1 MKNKKPKE
9 KKPMLRSFNAEIKA
23 LEGENKNRFELS
35 FASEEPYE
43 RWFGIEILCCEEAA
57 VDLERLNTIGVVLY
71 NHDRDRVIGKIIKAW
86 VEGNRCH
93 ATIEFDED
101 EESQIIADKVRSG
114 TLKAVSVGY
123 IINAREEVKANKTSA
138 NGRFTGPCVVATQW
152 APFEVSI
159 VSVPAD
165 STVGVGR
172 KLEDEDETEE
182 ESEDETEEDGEGKKP
197 KNKKPETAEPTS
209 KNGDKNTKSLPS
221 VAEWEDK
228 INKNKLRS
236 NI

>member
-1 MKNKKPKE
+1 MKKKKA
-9 KKPMLRSFNAEIKA
+9 KMNNLLRSFNAEIKA
-23 LEGENKNRFELS
+23 LEGDSKNTFELS

-43 RWFGIEILCCEEAA
+43 RWFGVEILCCEESA
-57 VDLERLNTIGVVLY
+57 VDLERLNTIGVVLF
-71 NHDRDRVIGKIIKAW
+71 NHDRDRVIGKIIRAW

-101 EESQIIADKVRSG
+101 EASQIIADKVRSG

-123 IINAREEVKANKTSA
+123 MINAKEEVQANKTSS
-138 NGRFTGPCVVATQW
+138 NGRFTGPCLVATKW
-152 APFEVSI
+152 TPFEISI

-172 KLEDEDETEE
+172 KLEDEDETEDDA
-182 ESEDETEEDGEGKKP
+182 EDETEDENPKDKKP
-197 KNKKPETAEPTS
+197 KASEPKP
-209 KNGDKNTKSLPS
+209 KNGDKNEKSLPS

-228 INKNKLRS
+228 INQFKKRS

>member
-1 MKNKKPKE
+1 MKNKKPKTN
-9 KKPMLRSFNAEIKA
+9 KPWLRSFNAEIKA
-23 LEGENKNRFELS
+23 LEGDSKNIFELS

-43 RWFGIEILCCEEAA
+43 RWFGPEILCCEESA

-71 NHDRDRVIGKIIKAW
+71 NHNRDMVIGKIIKAW

-93 ATIEFDED
+93 ATIEFDGD
-101 EESQIIADKVRSG
+101 EASQIIADKVRSG

-123 IINAREEVKANKTSA
+123 MITAKEEVQAGKPSS
-138 NGRFTGPCVVATQW
+138 NGRFTGPCLVATKW
-152 APFEVSI
+152 MPFEISI

-172 KLEDEDETEE
+172 KLDDEEETEDDTEE
-182 ESEDETEEDGEGKKP
+182 ETEDDTEDKKP
-197 KNKKPETAEPTS
+197 KEKKPKASEPKPNS
-209 KNGDKNTKSLPS
+209 GDKNEKSLPS

-228 INKNKLRS
+228 INQFKKRS

>member
-1 MKNKKPKE
+1 MKKKKA
-9 KKPMLRSFNAEIKA
+9 KMNNLLRSFNAEIKA
-23 LEGENKNRFELS
+23 LEGDSKNTFELS

-43 RWFGIEILCCEEAA
+43 RWFGVEILCCEESA
-57 VDLERLNTIGVVLY
+57 VDLERLNTIGVVLF
-71 NHDRDRVIGKIIKAW
+71 NHDRDRVIGKIIRAR

-101 EESQIIADKVRSG
+101 EASQIIADKVRSG

-123 IINAREEVKANKTSA
+123 MINAKEEVQANKTSS
-138 NGRFTGPCVVATQW
+138 NGRFTGPCLVATKW
-152 APFEVSI
+152 TPFEISI

-172 KLEDEDETEE
+172 KLEDEDETEDDA
-182 ESEDETEEDGEGKKP
+182 EDETEDENPKDKKP
-197 KNKKPETAEPTS
+197 KASEPKP
-209 KNGDKNTKSLPS
+209 KNGDKNEKSLPS

-228 INKNKLRS
+228 INQFKKRS

>member
-1 MKNKKPKE
+1 MKNKKPKTN
-9 KKPMLRSFNAEIKA
+9 KPMLRSFNAEIKA
-23 LEGENKNRFELS
+23 LEGESKNRFELS

-43 RWFGIEILCCEEAA
+43 RWFGLEILSCEESA
-57 VDLERLNTIGVVLY
+57 VDLERLNTIGVVLF

-93 ATIEFDED
+93 AIIEFDED

-123 IINAREEVKANKTSA
+123 IINAKEEVQANKTSS
-138 NGRFTGPCVVATQW
+138 NGKFTGPCVIATRW
-152 APFEVSI
+152 TPFEVSI

-172 KLEDEDETEE
+172 KLEDEDDTEDDA
-182 ESEDETEEDGEGKKP
+182 EDEDDTEDEDP
-197 KNKKPETAEPTS
+197 KNKKPKASEP
-209 KNGDKNTKSLPS
+209 KPKDGDKNEKSLPS

-228 INKNKLRS
+228 INQFKKRS

>member
-1 MKNKKPKE
+1 MKNKKPKTN
-9 KKPMLRSFNAEIKA
+9 KTLLRSFNAEIKA
-23 LEGENKNRFELS
+23 LEGDSKNTFELS

-43 RWFGIEILCCEEAA
+43 RWFGMEILCCEESA

-71 NHDRDRVIGKIIKAW
+71 NHNRDAVIGRIIRAW
-86 VEGNRCH
+86 VEGNKCH
-93 ATIEFDED
+93 ATIEFDGD
-101 EESQIIADKVRSG
+101 EASQIIADKVRSG

-123 IINAREEVKANKTSA
+123 MITVKEEVQANKTSS
-138 NGRFTGPCVVATQW
+138 NGRFTGPCVVATRW
-152 APFEVSI
+152 MPFEVSI

-172 KLEDEDETEE
+172 KLDEEETEDDTEDETEDE
-182 ESEDETEEDGEGKKP
+182 EP
-197 KNKKPETAEPTS
+197 KNKKPKESEPKS
-209 KNGDKNTKSLPS
+209 EEGDKNKKSLPS

-228 INKNKLRS
+228 INQFKKRS